1 MGIWKEVL
9 LPGRQRSPEG
19 EWYRFG
25 PGHIRRAYRNTVK
38 MLSRGVSLPCVWE
51 HVGVEAG
58 DDDAKKAAY
67 ARHTFGHIT
76 AARIN
81 GRGALELEHEIPNA
95 DDVDTLRAVRFVS
108 PKVYPGYS
116 DSRGGEYRGTTIAH
130 VAATPTP
137 VQFWQRP
144 FELSR
149 GKPLYLSYTP
159 EGRQM
164 ADENDDKPE
173 GGKGG
178 DKDKGGGDQG
188 GLSKLI
194 DALREAGMNVPDEV
208 TDIPGLIIAV
218 KASGGIGGGDD
229 LDDDD
234 GLIDAPGGGAAG
246 GGAPMMMSDDRAKGY
261 ARKDKEDLVRRA
273 NRLFSTGRVT
283 RPVRDKLVREIQAVQ
298 MSYTRAG
305 DLHNPPKVIARLEA
319 YEELPKNS
327 AWKPT
332 GDAREMSDTR
342 GVDAP
347 DLGGKDTKAVTD
359 FMCAGLPAKK

>member
-58 DDDAKKAAY
+58 DDDGRKAAY
-67 ARHTFGHIT
+67 AKHTFGHIT

-81 GRGALELEHEIPNA
+81 GRGALELEHEVPNA
-95 DDVDTLRAVRFVS
+95 DDVNTLRAVRFVS

-178 DKDKGGGDQG
+178 DKPEGGDG
-188 GLSKLI
+188 GWLNRLI
-194 DALREAGMNVPDEV
+194 DALRERGMNIPDEV
-208 TDIPGLIIAV
+208 KDPEQLIIAV
-218 KASGGIGGGDD
+218 KSNGSAADDFDDDEDLDGGG
-229 LDDDD
+229 
-234 GLIDAPGGGAAG
+234 AVAAAG
-246 GGAPMMMSDDRAKGY
+246 GGAILPPVAGWVACENDGDDASRPS
-261 ARKDKEDLVRRA
+261 ARVA
-273 NRLFSTGRVT
+273 
-283 RPVRDKLVREIQAVQ
+283 AV
-298 MSYTRAG
+298 
-305 DLHNPPKVIARLEA
+305 NEA
-319 YEELPKNS
+319 S
-327 AWKPT
+327 FA
-332 GDAREMSDTR
+332 
-342 GVDAP
+342 
-347 DLGGKDTKAVTD
+347 
-359 FMCAGLPAKK
+359 